1 MPSDINKIISANPIK
16 PGGAVACIPSCE
28 ISAISSLA
36 SVHYGAAQD
45 IDAQAAL
52 WAKKW
57 KIRAYYYESSYPYSP
72 NTPSDTVIGTTGQDA
87 GILYTA
93 DAYGSH
99 VIDGLSFSYSGTVPT
114 TGNIAVQV
122 PSGTNI
128 FSADVAGTGLQS
140 INFPNSLRGSGN
152 NSMYV
157 VLRAGSVGDVGK
169 LTVFG
174 HRVE

>member
-1 MPSDINKIISANPIK
+1 MPADITKAISGNPYRE
-16 PGGAVACIPSCE
+16 GGAFGARPF
-28 ISAISSLA
+28 SSLPTSTELA
-36 SVHYGAAQD
+36 SVHYGNDFDVAGFAD
-45 IDAQAAL
+45 RVSR
-52 WAKKW
+52 KW
-57 KIRAYYYESSYPYSP
+57 KIKGYYYTYDNPFNP
-72 NTPSDTVIGTTGQDA
+72 DITTDTVIGTAGQDTS
-87 GILYTA
+87 ILYAA
-93 DAYGSH
+93 DAYGGH

-128 FSADVAGTGLQS
+128 FSADVTGTGLQY
-140 INFPNSLRGSGN
+140 INFPNSMRGSGN

-157 VLRAGSVGDVGK
+157 VLKAGAVGDVGK

>member
-1 MPSDINKIISANPIK
+1 MPADINKAISGNPYYE
-16 PGGAVACIPSCE
+16 GGAVAARPF
-28 ISAISSLA
+28 SSLPA
-36 SVHYGAAQD
+36 ATEIARVHYGADFDVASLAD
-45 IDAQAAL
+45 RVSR
-52 WAKKW
+52 KW
-57 KIRAYYYESSYPYSP
+57 KIKGYYYTYDNPFNADAPTDS
-72 NTPSDTVIGTTGQDA
+72 VIGTA
-87 GILYTA
+87 GADTAILYAA

-99 VIDGLSFSYSGTVPT
+99 VIDGLSFGYSGTVPT

-128 FSADVAGTGLQS
+128 FSADVVGTGIQY

-157 VLRAGSVGDVGK
+157 VLKAGAVGDVGK